1 MTKKQSLILGLIFF
15 LTPYIYGQSKG
26 FEYYDVLK
34 AGNSKSTNGVC
45 TIKIENNAD
54 SYIDY
59 YVVLTP
65 VNKFSNLFITNKTKT
80 TFMVKSIIANENF
93 EFDYIIYAK
102 KEKPIPS
109 NSKNPKM

>member
-15 LTPYIYGQSKG
+15 LAPLVYGQSKG
-26 FEYYDVLK
+26 FEYYEVLK
-34 AGNSKSTNGVC
+34 AGNSKSTNGSC
-45 TIKIENNAD
+45 IIKIENNAD

-65 VNKFSNLFITNKTKT
+65 INKYSNLFVTDKTKT
-80 TFMVKSIIANENF
+80 NFTVKSSDSKGNF

-109 NSKNPKM
+109 IKKNR